1 MTVDQGI
8 VYAVIVM
15 ILLLPALT
23 RWRYDLVAMLGL
35 LLLVVAGI
43 ISAEEAFIGYGHP
56 AVVTVAAVLICSLG
70 LQNSGVVDLL
80 ARWISGVGENLSLQL
95 ATLCGLAALS
105 SAFMNNVGALAIF
118 MPVAIR
124 MAHKSE
130 RSPALYLMPLA
141 FSAHFGG
148 MMTLIGTPSNIII
161 ASLRTQYAG
170 EPFGMFDFAPLGLGI
185 AFFSI
190 IFIALLAHASSSRS
204 RSNSSRWR
212 GLRSVGKRTST
223 SA

>member
-1 MTVDQGI
+1 
-8 VYAVIVM
+8 
-15 ILLLPALT
+15 
-23 RWRYDLVAMLGL
+23 
-35 LLLVVAGI
+35 
-43 ISAEEAFIGYGHP
+43 
-56 AVVTVAAVLICSLG
+56 
-70 LQNSGVVDLL
+70 
-80 ARWISGVGENLSLQL
+80 
-95 ATLCGLAALS
+95 
-105 SAFMNNVGALAIF
+105 MNNVGALAIF

-148 MMTLIGTPSNIII
+148 MMTLIGTPPNIII